1 MGSFALLLY
10 CKYACTPD
18 FQGIE
23 FQVIFLSIPQM
34 FFSRHQIPCRI
45 FETRRQACGQKGL
58 CRSASARLGR
68 IKKSQKAHGRKKP
81 YVDSNINR
89 LSGEV
94 RCLRE
99 SCLEVEKG
107 KGGKE
112 GKAVG
117 GGGGILLLSF

>member
-1 MGSFALLLY
+1 MRLADKHAVKKVFADLPQLVWEELKQARK
-10 CKYACTPD
+10 CMEEKT
-18 FQGIE
+18 
-23 FQVIFLSIPQM
+23 LSEV
-34 FFSRHQIPCRI
+34 S
-45 FETRRQACGQKGL
+45 
-58 CRSASARLGR
+58 
-68 IKKSQKAHGRKKP
+68 
-81 YVDSNINR
+81 SNINR
-89 LSGEV
+89 PSGEV